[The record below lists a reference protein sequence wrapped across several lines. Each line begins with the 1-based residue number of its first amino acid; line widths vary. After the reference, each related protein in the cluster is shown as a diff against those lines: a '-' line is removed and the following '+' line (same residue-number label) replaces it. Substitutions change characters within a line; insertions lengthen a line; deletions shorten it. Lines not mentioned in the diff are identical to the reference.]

1 MNTYNKNIEIIEAI
15 NYKIIAYDKTNYF
28 KISGYSEIDEE
39 IRNLFNI
46 LNIIM
51 KYDYDLNSNIN
62 RNEFYRNNDYS
73 TVTKSYIMNIKNYV
87 LDKVSENKEAISF
100 IEDAL

>member
-15 NYKIIAYDKTNYF
+15 FYKIIAYDKTNYF
-28 KISGYSEIDEE
+28 KLNGYNEIDEE

-51 KYDYDLNSNIN
+51 KYDYNINSYIN
-62 RNEFYRNNDYS
+62 RN
-73 TVTKSYIMNIKNYV
+73 
-87 LDKVSENKEAISF
+87 
-100 IEDAL
+100 